1 MLFCIAQSRKFKSHG
16 TQVDI
21 KVHSNA
27 DHNLE
32 LLQVELAIAVLIG
45 LSVNGLFKWRRR
57 IFKNQAKFF
66 WGQISFHVN
75 NVFLGVELNL

>member
-45 LSVNGLFKWRRR
+45 LSVNGLFKWRRK
-57 IFKNQAKFF
+57 ILKNQKKFF
-66 WGQISFHVN
+66 WGKSVLMSIMY
-75 NVFLGVELNL
+75 FLGLS

>member
-1 MLFCIAQSRKFKSHG
+1 MLNHG
-16 TQVDI
+16 SLKPFQMATTQVDI
-21 KVHSNA
+21 KVHSKS

-66 WGQISFHVN
+66 WGQISF
-75 NVFLGVELNL
+75 GG

>member
-66 WGQISFHVN
+66 GGKSVFMSIMYFWGLS
-75 NVFLGVELNL
+75 